1 MKMPTSVIVT
11 LRICVEIDDE
21 YLASD
26 HIENIVEVAQR
37 TFPVANVEMLG
48 SAIAGGT
55 ERDCEPV

>member
-1 MKMPTSVIVT
+1 MPTSVIVT

-26 HIENIVEVAQR
+26 HIDNIVEVTQR

-48 SAIAGGT
+48 SDVSDGPDG
-55 ERDCEPV
+55 EGEPI